1 MKRIVSI
8 LILAYPILVFAD
20 KNYFKDDTSIEG
32 EIIDYKGN
40 YITFKV
46 GNINDIHFGNRKY
59 IIKEIDI
66 QTFIFDMD
74 YVYMATDS
82 KGEIIAQR
90 RGQDELIIG
99 TNEELYQYKAKAD
112 AKVDFNSGLK
122 WVGISTAA
130 FIGGLY
136 VGDDN
141 SLDKGWLMGSA
152 VAFAAPIYIIHK
164 IPVDNSRLYTL
175 STKNEK
181 HPNAYRTAYEK
192 EIRKQRLK
200 SVSLGTGYSTV
211 ALGVIAA
218 VAVVSIMAMFA
229 H

>member
-1 MKRIVSI
+1 M
-8 LILAYPILVFAD
+8 F
-20 KNYFKDDTSIEG
+20 
-32 EIIDYKGN
+32 
-40 YITFKV
+40 
-46 GNINDIHFGNRKY
+46 
-59 IIKEIDI
+59 
-66 QTFIFDMD
+66 
-74 YVYMATDS
+74 
-82 KGEIIAQR
+82 
-90 RGQDELIIG
+90 GQDDSIIG
-99 TNEELYQYKAKAD
+99 SNDVQYQEQAKAD
-112 AKVDFNSGLK
+112 AMEDFDSRLK
-122 WVGISTAA
+122 WLGISTAA

-141 SLDKGWLMGSA
+141 SLDKGWLMGGA
-152 VAFAAPIYIIHK
+152 VAFIAPIYIIHK

-181 HPNAYRTAYEK
+181 HRNAYRTAYEK

-218 VAVVSIMAMFA
+218 VAVVTIMAMFA

>member
-8 LILAYPILVFAD
+8 FLLTYPILLFAD
-20 KNYFKDDTSIEG
+20 KIYFKDDTSIEG
-32 EIIDYKGN
+32 DIIDYKEN
-40 YITFKV
+40 YITFKLD
-46 GNINDIHFGNRKY
+46 NINDVQYPKGSV
-59 IIKEIDI
+59 IKMIDSQTI
-66 QTFIFDMD
+66 QFSME

-82 KGEIIAQR
+82 DGEIIAMR
-90 RGQDELIIG
+90 TGQDETIIG
-99 TNEELYQYKAKAD
+99 TNEIQYQEKAKAD
-112 AKVDFNSGLK
+112 AKEDFNSGLK
-122 WVGISTAA
+122 WAGISTAA

-136 VGDDN
+136 FLSTEGF
-141 SLDKGWLMGSA
+141 LIGST
-152 VAFAAPIYIIHK
+152 VAFAAPIYIIHST
-164 IPVDNSRLYTL
+164 PVDMRLGNL

-181 HPNAYRTAYEK
+181 HRNAYRTAYEK

-200 SVSLGTGYSTV
+200 SALLGTGYSTV

>member
-8 LILAYPILVFAD
+8 FLLTYPILLFAD
-20 KNYFKDDTSIEG
+20 KIYFKDDTSIEG
-32 EIIDYKGN
+32 DIIDYKEN
-40 YITFKV
+40 YITFKLD
-46 GNINDIHFGNRKY
+46 NINDVQYPKGSV
-59 IIKEIDI
+59 IKMIDSQTI
-66 QTFIFDMD
+66 QFSME

-82 KGEIIAQR
+82 DGEIIAMR
-90 RGQDELIIG
+90 TGQDETTIG
-99 TNEELYQYKAKAD
+99 TNEIQYQEKAKAD
-112 AKVDFNSGLK
+112 AKEDFNSGLK
-122 WVGISTAA
+122 WSGISTAA

-181 HPNAYRTAYEK
+181 HRNAYRTAYEK

-218 VAVVSIMAMFA
+218 VAVVTIMAMFA